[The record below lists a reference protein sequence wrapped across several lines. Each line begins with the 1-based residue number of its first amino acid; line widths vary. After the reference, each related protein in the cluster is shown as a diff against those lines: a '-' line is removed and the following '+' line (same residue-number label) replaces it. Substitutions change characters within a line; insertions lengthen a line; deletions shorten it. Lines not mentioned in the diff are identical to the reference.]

1 MPDHSYGAHDG
12 EETPVDGVLP
22 PAPEATEKERLQAL
36 LDESDREKGQ
46 FRALAQR
53 AQANLI
59 NYRKRAEEER
69 QELVGNAGAQL
80 ILRVLPVLDDVE
92 RALAHAANDA
102 PQSETDWLEGFRLIE
117 RKLQG
122 ILAAEGLQRIEAEDA
137 VFNPFEH
144 EVVGQFDV
152 VGRRE
157 GEILEVARQGY
168 RINGKVLRPAQVVVQ
183 SGKTNT
189 PDPENSY
196 QANQGKEA

>member
-1 MPDHSYGAHDG
+1 MPDRSYGAHDG
-12 EETPVDGVLP
+12 EETPVEGVLP
-22 PAPEATEKERLQAL
+22 PAPEATEEERLQAL
-36 LDESDREKGQ
+36 LDEADREKAQ

-53 AQANLI
+53 AQADLI

-102 PQSETDWLEGFRLIE
+102 PQSETGWLEGFRLIE

-157 GEILEVARQGY
+157 GEILEVTRQGY
-168 RINGKVLRPAQVVVQ
+168 RMNGKVLRPAQVVVQ
-183 SGKTNT
+183 SGKTNMA
-189 PDPENSY
+189 DPENSY
-196 QANQGKEA
+196 QSNQGKEA